1 MIGNFA
7 PPLLVYWSSITYLEK
22 EKIIKKIGGNGVPC
36 EPKICHFDHIFSPHE
51 TISCSKI
58 SVDVVVPL
66 KIGHAPAHLGA
77 GQFKQHWIEEM
88 VFAPVTQCREE
99 HSDRNRFELFVS

>member
-22 EKIIKKIGGNGVPC
+22 EKIIKEKVGGNELPC

-66 KIGHAPAHLGA
+66 KIGHAPAHLGGA
-77 GQFKQHWIEEM
+77 IQTLDGGDGFCTCNAM
-88 VFAPVTQCREE
+88 SRRTQ
-99 HSDRNRFELFVS
+99 

>member
-7 PPLLVYWSSITYLEK
+7 PPLLVYWSSITYLQR
-22 EKIIKKIGGNGVPC
+22 EKIITQIDGKELPC

-58 SVDVVVPL
+58 SVDVVVAL
-66 KIGHAPAHLGA
+66 KIGHAPAHLGGA
-77 GQFKQHWIEEM
+77 IQTTLDGRDLFCTCNAM
-88 VFAPVTQCREE
+88 SRRTQ
-99 HSDRNRFELFVS
+99 

>member
-7 PPLLVYWSSITYLEK
+7 PPLLVYWSSITYLQR
-22 EKIIKKIGGNGVPC
+22 EKIITQIDGKELPC

-66 KIGHAPAHLGA
+66 KIGHAPAHLGGA
-77 GQFKQHWIEEM
+77 IQTTLDGRDLFCTCNAM
-88 VFAPVTQCREE
+88 SRRTQ
-99 HSDRNRFELFVS
+99 